1 MIAALLPALVPILG
15 KALGNL
21 IPDAN
26 ARAQA
31 EAEIAKQLLASSAE
45 LERAAGE
52 IVLAEARSEHFL
64 AACWRP
70 ILMLA
75 EEKSE
80 HWLTASWRPILML
93 TFGALIVARWLGYS
107 APCISEAEV
116 LKLWDIVQLGLGGY
130 VIGRSAEKVAP
141 QIVAAIKK

>member
-21 IPDAN
+21 IPDAT

-70 ILMLA
+70 ILML
-75 EEKSE
+75 
-80 HWLTASWRPILML
+80 
-93 TFGALIVARWLGYS
+93 TFGGLIVARWLGYS
-107 APCISEAEV
+107 APGISEAEV

-130 VIGRSAEKVAP
+130 VIGRSAEKIAP
-141 QIVAAIKK
+141 QIVAALKK